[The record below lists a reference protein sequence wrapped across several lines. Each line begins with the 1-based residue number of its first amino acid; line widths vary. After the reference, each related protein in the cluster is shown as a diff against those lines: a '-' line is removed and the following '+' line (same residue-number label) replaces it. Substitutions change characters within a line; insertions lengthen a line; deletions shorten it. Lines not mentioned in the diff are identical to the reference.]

1 MDGREMEQVVRLA
14 TKCAFEQY
22 KELLA
27 DNPQFTTRRVA
38 KKKYKFLL
46 YEWEQRGLIKPI
58 RTENGKH
65 EVFPT
70 HRLIELY
77 EIYITSK

>member
-1 MDGREMEQVVRLA
+1 MEGKDLEQVVRLA
-14 TKCAFEQY
+14 TKCAFALY

-27 DNPQFTTRRVA
+27 DNPQYTTRRVA
-38 KKKYKFLL
+38 RKKYKFLL

-70 HRLIELY
+70 HRLVELY
-77 EIYITSK
+77 EIYTTGQ